1 MTFAYEYQAV
11 LDGGPWTDIRR
22 HLPRL
27 YEITYEYTWS
37 RVLELGVRSGQST
50 LAFLAA
56 AERTGGHVWSID
68 IDKPQVPAHWFT
80 RSDIWTFTCGDDRV
94 VNHDYPV
101 DVLFVDT
108 SHEYQ
113 HTLHELDRF
122 MPLVVPG
129 GAALFHDTQWGTWRD
144 ACAVPGAYGPV
155 ACALDTWCE
164 QRGLTWVN
172 HPGSFG
178 LGEIRV

>member
-1 MTFAYEYQAV
+1 MTFAEQFQAP
-11 LDGGPWTDIRR
+11 LDGPWTDIQR
-22 HLPRL
+22 HLPYL
-27 YEITYEYTWS
+27 YQAACRYPAV
-37 RVLELGVRSGQST
+37 RVLELGVRDGQST
-50 LAFLAA
+50 RAFLAA
-56 AERTGGHVWSID
+56 AEKTGGHVWSCD
-68 IDKPQVPAHWFT
+68 ISEPQVPAGWAG
-80 RSDIWTFTCGDDRV
+80 SGLWTFTRGDDRRLA
-94 VNHDYPV
+94 HDRPV

-129 GAALFHDTQWGTWRD
+129 GTALFHDTQWGTWRD

-164 QRGLTWVN
+164 QRGLTWAL